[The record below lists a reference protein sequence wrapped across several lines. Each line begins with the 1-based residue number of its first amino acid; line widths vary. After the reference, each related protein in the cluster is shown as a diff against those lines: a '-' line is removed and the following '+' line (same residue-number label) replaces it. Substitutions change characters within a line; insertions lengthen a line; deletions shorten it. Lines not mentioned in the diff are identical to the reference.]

1 MQMSAAVRTRVNN
14 TCSRVIKLEDR
25 GKLKEYARRRGASP
39 RSDEVVQTDSYCY
52 FKCTWIRNRNTKWSI
67 NQKREAKKK
76 MRESWHTEYRFSVL
90 YDVARVYSTRNW
102 IPGGRAILDELR
114 NRGITIVRRF
124 TARKNHL
131 RPRRNGELSIIRVK
145 CYVRWSLAAAASTY
159 FPREEAVGFYVDD
172 RSRMPYHYSSYGTP
186 ATSDSESSVME

>member
-1 MQMSAAVRTRVNN
+1 MLAAAVRR
-14 TCSRVIKLEDR
+14 LEATKSFIPIHTVTLNAR
-25 GKLKEYARRRGASP
+25 GYAIGILN
-39 RSDEVVQTDSYCY
+39 DQL
-52 FKCTWIRNRNTKWSI
+52 I
-67 NQKREAKKK
+67 KREAKKK

-90 YDVARVYSTRNW
+90 YDVVYSTRNW
-102 IPGGRAILDELR
+102 ISGGRAILDELR